1 MVLGPMVVTRPIHDI
16 VKAWTAV
23 VALVPPLFFLWT
35 AAPTLIMGY
44 KTRVDLVVAV
54 VVVLVL
60 VLAVAFRFADLVLR
74 TGHAGIPVVCL
85 LLGVPLILTDRK
97 SVV

>member
-1 MVLGPMVVTRPIHDI
+1 MDRGFCPCP
-16 VKAWTAV
+16 A
-23 VALVPPLFFLWT
+23 
-35 AAPTLIMGY
+35 
-44 KTRVDLVVAV
+44 TRVDLVVAV

-85 LLGVPLILTDRK
+85 LLGVPLILTGTELGYYLHQGQHGLGHVLPEVSGEVLVR
-97 SVV
+97 